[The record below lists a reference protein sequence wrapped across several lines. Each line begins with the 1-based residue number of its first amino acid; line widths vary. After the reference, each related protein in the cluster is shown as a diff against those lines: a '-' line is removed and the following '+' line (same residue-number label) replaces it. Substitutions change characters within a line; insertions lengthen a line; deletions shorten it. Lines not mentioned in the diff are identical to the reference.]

1 MNKKDMIDAII
12 LSIILESVLED
23 EETMRKMIEEI
34 ESAGK
39 IMKDSLRAI
48 SGLDTIQKEGNSED
62 ESL

>member
-48 SGLDTIQKEGNSED
+48 SGLDTRQKEGNSED